1 MSTFAQLCAP
11 IFVQCLTLPTYL
23 RTYEHMVT
31 WTLKRISCLLIHGG
45 IANCRLSMLIKF
57 FIYKKPNCSLL
68 VWFTNLARFD
78 FSLRDWILRDFG
90 CDICEIK
97 KGSKVPILTDKFS
110 IFNQKL
116 QLKIEIYLLWFFIS
130 PNLTYMQDYNVYKI
144 FKMFSTLKSVQI
156 FNFLCLRFNLAR
168 FY

>member
-1 MSTFAQLCAP
+1 M
-11 IFVQCLTLPTYL
+11 
-23 RTYEHMVT
+23 
-31 WTLKRISCLLIHGG
+31 
-45 IANCRLSMLIKF
+45 
-57 FIYKKPNCSLL
+57 
-68 VWFTNLARFD
+68 
-78 FSLRDWILRDFG
+78 
-90 CDICEIK
+90 
-97 KGSKVPILTDKFS
+97 PILVDKFS

-168 FY
+168 SREISQSREILLEIKKMRDLVNRTNEGPDNNENNYFLGFVNINEFVIFVISQLNK

>member
-1 MSTFAQLCAP
+1 MTHLDGNSAMFRNFLNAL
-11 IFVQCLTLPTYL
+11 FL
-23 RTYEHMVT
+23 
-31 WTLKRISCLLIHGG
+31 LKRRHREPWYYGSPIS
-45 IANCRLSMLIKF
+45 RD
-57 FIYKKPNCSLL
+57 
-68 VWFTNLARFD
+68 LARFNS
-78 FSLRDWILRDFG
+78 SLRDWISRDFG
-90 CDICEIK
+90 CEICEIK
-97 KGSKVPILTDKFS
+97 KGSKVPILVDKFS

-144 FKMFSTLKSVQI
+144 FKMFSTFKSVQF